1 MTEPL
6 SEAVEVLLG
15 MAYEHRLRIL
25 VVLMD
30 GDATP
35 TMLAAALALDATLIA
50 HHLRHLLVA
59 HLVRRRRAGRQVFYG
74 IDGDRARRLI
84 AEVLRYSGMSALEGR
99 RRAVESASPS
109 KT

>member
-1 MTEPL
+1 MTDPL
-6 SEAVEVLLG
+6 SDAVEVLLG

-35 TMLAAALALDATLIA
+35 TMLAASLAIDATLIA

-59 HLVRRRRAGRQVFYG
+59 RLVRRRRAGRQVFYG
-74 IDGDRARRLI
+74 IDTEAATLVT
-84 AEVLRYSGMSALEGR
+84 EVLRYVR
-99 RRAVESASPS
+99 RPRRA
-109 KT
+109 

>member
-35 TMLAAALALDATLIA
+35 TMLAANLAIDATLIA

-59 HLVRRRRAGRQVFYG
+59 RLVQRRRAGRQVFYG
-74 IDGDRARRLI
+74 IDGEAAQLVTEVLSYVRRPRRIHRRLPPP
-84 AEVLRYSGMSALEGR
+84 VTG
-99 RRAVESASPS
+99 
-109 KT
+109 